1 MCHLLTLL
9 PAALLHV
16 HPFMSAKAIAA
27 ARHQRQDH
35 RLIGTQPDSSVGAT
49 LPPATAGIQD
59 VGLRKALLGSA
70 LPRREDGLLLPQTST
85 FEPIVPQPMD
95 VPLTGHGKQE
105 FARHTVYYLPRET
118 APDQEDVVHCF
129 SLRDAGVMNDGIY
142 NWALRKEAKFEA
154 ARAGIL
160 LRTGVP
166 SQFKD
171 LGKVVSNRGGY
182 QSHPDLFERQ
192 QSNPAQAATR
202 RFAVPGLPTVPTDV
216 QDAVGLVHCHELHRI
231 ASEALEQLGRDRELT
246 QPVSEL
252 GEQHRTRF
260 LPATSWLNVNRA
272 ADVNMLHIHN
282 KEKLSGTYY
291 VTSGQR
297 TEPQRPQPWLG
308 GGAAEAGGGSCDA
321 DSCLIFRT
329 GAMPRA
335 DGGAS
340 DTTHT
345 FMKVAPVPGELWLF
359 PGSIPHMVMG
369 VSPPHMVMGV
379 SPTTQPSGAAG
390 LPDGA
395 PDGATGCDV
404 FGEPPFP
411 GTLAEMLLTRAPSKL
426 GAPTLAEWQA
436 GRRLWRP
443 RISIAM
449 NFEVRVPVK

>member
-1 MCHLLTLL
+1 
-9 PAALLHV
+9 
-16 HPFMSAKAIAA
+16 MSAKAIAA

-246 QPVSEL
+246 ALEQLERDRELTQPVSEL

>member
-1 MCHLLTLL
+1 
-9 PAALLHV
+9 
-16 HPFMSAKAIAA
+16 
-27 ARHQRQDH
+27 
-35 RLIGTQPDSSVGAT
+35 
-49 LPPATAGIQD
+49 
-59 VGLRKALLGSA
+59 
-70 LPRREDGLLLPQTST
+70 
-85 FEPIVPQPMD
+85 MD

-246 QPVSEL
+246 ALEQLERDRELTQPVSEL

-369 VSPPHMVMGV
+369 VSP
-379 SPTTQPSGAAG
+379 TTQPSGAAG

>member
-1 MCHLLTLL
+1 MDFTDISFGILVLHQH
-9 PAALLHV
+9 ALLLQ
-16 HPFMSAKAIAA
+16 PAMSAKAIAA
-27 ARHQRQDH
+27 ARHMRQDH

-70 LPRREDGLLLPQTST
+70 LPRREDGLLLPPTST
-85 FEPIVPQPMD
+85 FEPIVPRPID

-105 FARHTVYYLPRET
+105 FARHTAYHLPREA

-129 SLRDAGVMNDGIY
+129 ALRDAGVINDGIY

-202 RFAVPGLPTVPTDV
+202 RFAVPGLPPVPTDV
-216 QDAVGLVHCHELHRI
+216 QDALGLAHCHELHRI
-231 ASEALEQLGRDRELT
+231 ASEALEQLGRDRDPDLT
-246 QPVSEL
+246 QPAAEL

-297 TEPQRPQPWLG
+297 TEPQRPQPMWLG
-308 GGAAEAGGGSCDA
+308 GGAAEAGGGSCGA
-321 DSCLIFRT
+321 DGCLIFRT

-340 DTTHT
+340 ETTHT
-345 FMKVAPVPGELWLF
+345 FMKVAPRPGELWLF
-359 PGSIPHMVMG
+359 PGSI
-369 VSPPHMVMGV
+369 PHMVMGV

-404 FGEPPFP
+404 FGEAPFP
-411 GTLAEMLLTRAPSKL
+411 GTLAEMLLTRAPSKQ

-436 GRRLWRP
+436 GRRLWKP

-449 NFEVRVPVK
+449 NFEVRVPVE